1 VTHAD
6 LLLTN
11 GRILTMSGRAASA
24 LAILRDRVIAVGD
37 DGDILALRGPR
48 TRVYDLGGRL
58 ALPGFTDS
66 HLHLAGLARRFLQ
79 VDLTGTPTLWRAL
92 SRIAAK
98 VKRTPRG
105 EWITGAGLDKNLWG
119 DQWPSRHDLDRVA
132 PSHPVALRTR
142 DGHTAWV
149 NSLALK
155 LSGITARTKS
165 PPGGVI
171 RRDAK
176 GRPTGILHETAMR
189 LVYGSRAFRQ
199 PEVAPAELRTA
210 LRSLLR
216 QGITSAHVMGEAETL
231 ALAQELRQR
240 GGLDLRLTCYRAVDA
255 LDDLIAAGIR
265 SGFGDEWIRIGGV
278 KLLVDG
284 ALGSQTA
291 WMFRPYGGAGS
302 QPAGVPGVPFDFA
315 QGRPMPATYGVPVLY
330 GRELREIIHRA
341 THAGLACA
349 IHAIGDRA
357 NAEVLDAFGE
367 IAQLGAGAELLPNVA
382 DCKSALPHR
391 IEHAQLLRPRDIPR
405 FARLGVI
412 ASMQP
417 CHMLGDIPIAERY
430 WGRRS
435 RWAYPIASLLKAGA
449 AVAFGSDAPVETSDP
464 IKGIYAAVEC
474 KMLNGEPKG
483 GWYRREEGIGVM
495 AALRAYTV
503 GPAIATG
510 EVNLKGRLLP
520 GFLADIVV
528 LSDDI
533 THRRGRSLL
542 DARVDMVF
550 VGGKV
555 RYRRRL

>member
-1 VTHAD
+1 
-6 LLLTN
+6 
-11 GRILTMSGRAASA
+11 MSGRAASA

-58 ALPGFTDS
+58 AVPGFTDS
-66 HLHLAGLARRFLQ
+66 HVHLAGLAHRFLQ
-79 VDLTGTPTLWRAL
+79 VDLTGVPTLSDAL
-92 SRIAAK
+92 RKVAAK
-98 VKRTPRG
+98 VRRTPKG
-105 EWITGAGLDKNLWG
+105 EWITGAGFDKNVWR
-119 DQWPSRHDLDRVA
+119 DQWPSRRDLDIAA
-132 PSHPVALRTR
+132 PHHPVAIRTR

-165 PPGGVI
+165 PPGGLI

-189 LVYGSRAFRQ
+189 LVYGSRVFRQ
-199 PEVAPAELRTA
+199 PEVGPAELRTA

-231 ALAQELRQR
+231 SLAQELR
-240 GGLDLRLTCYRAVDA
+240 LTLYRAVDA

-291 WMFRPYGGAGS
+291 WMFRPYGLPFEARHRRAKEGGADLQS
-302 QPAGVPGVPFDFA
+302 
-315 QGRPMPATYGVPVLY
+315 ATSCGVPVLY
-330 GRELREIIHRA
+330 GKELRDIIHRSA
-341 THAGLACA
+341 EAGLACA

-357 NAEVLDAFGE
+357 NAEVLDAIGE
-367 IAQLGAGAELLPNVA
+367 VEERAGAELLPNMA
-382 DCKSALPHR
+382 GCKPALRHR

-417 CHMLGDIPIAERY
+417 CHMLGDIPIAERH
-430 WGRRS
+430 WGRRG
-435 RWAYPIASLLKAGA
+435 RWAYPIASLLRAGA
-449 AVAFGSDAPVETSDP
+449 SVAFGSDAPVETSDP
-464 IKGIYAAVEC
+464 IKGIYTAVER
-474 KMLNGEPKG
+474 KMLNGEPAG
-483 GWYRREEGIGVM
+483 GWYRAQEGISVM
-495 AALRAYTV
+495 AALRGYTV

-510 EVNLKGRLLP
+510 EANIKGRLRP

-550 VGGKV
+550 VGGKL